1 MARDRSRPPP
11 LVLPSDRSITLQPAR
26 PGMARKAKRSRRA
39 PAAKPHRPRAR
50 SSRVPAVVPPPPDS
64 PSLDQILRDSLDLA
78 RIDRGAPLEAEGVEE
93 DGELTAPAKERPP
106 EVRVVSVGSFVP
118 TGHLVCE
125 GCGRILRWTI
135 PEGPRKELAEV
146 AITSPEGWDVR
157 SLAVSFTGLC
167 PTCRRASAAER

>member
-1 MARDRSRPPP
+1 M
-11 LVLPSDRSITLQPAR
+11 
-26 PGMARKAKRSRRA
+26 
-39 PAAKPHRPRAR
+39 
-50 SSRVPAVVPPPPDS
+50 
-64 PSLDQILRDSLDLA
+64 
-78 RIDRGAPLEAEGVEE
+78 APLEAEGVEE
-93 DGELTAPAKERPP
+93 DGELTAPVTERPP
-106 EVRVVSVGSFVP
+106 EVRVVSLGSFVP

-157 SLAVSFTGLC
+157 SLAVSFTGFC